1 MFVFIPEHGQRH
13 GNEVVPLSFT
23 LSILRFS
30 KVSVFPFEGQP
41 RLTATL
47 IFGQF
52 AVHCCKYL
60 FCGEKE
66 KKRKKEKEKKKKV
79 LHMHFLF
86 FSLLFYILF
95 LFLCCCYR

>member
-47 IFGQF
+47 ISGNLLYIAASIYFVG
-52 AVHCCKYL
+52 K
-60 FCGEKE
+60 
-66 KKRKKEKEKKKKV
+66 KKRKEKEKSV
-79 LHMHFLF
+79 TYAFSLF
-86 FSLLFYILF
+86 LLFYILF
-95 LFLCCCYR
+95 LFLCR

>member
-66 KKRKKEKEKKKKV
+66 KKERKKEKRRKK
-79 LHMHFLF
+79 
-86 FSLLFYILF
+86 
-95 LFLCCCYR
+95 